1 MNMRMKFI
9 KFLLVVILIAL
20 PLSSASAN
28 MAAPFGFGSTIGN
41 FITNPKDV
49 LEVKEEN
56 IKFEISGT
64 LISADITY
72 KIVNSGED
80 ADFTFIFPA
89 LNPIMEDSKYAFK
102 VRVFQKEI
110 PYEAK
115 NLYELMDLLKGNYEK
130 VENLTTFKDS
140 IYFDPLTGEEYVPT
154 KEYQYT
160 GGPIEKRF
168 FVFNIFLKKGVATE
182 VKVNFKSYA
191 GFDSRRYQRLV
202 YHYYY
207 ILNVKDFYKSFE
219 NVKISIIYPKTY
231 PLKSNFEGTISEVD
245 DKKILTIILNEN
257 FNNLSFSYMEGR
269 ISKIGISLYKSFP
282 FLYGEALGFFL
293 IFFVLPL
300 VLIAGVGVIIYFLI
314 IRKRKTRKR
323 LKL

>member
-1 MNMRMKFI
+1 
-9 KFLLVVILIAL
+9 VL

-28 MAAPFGFGSTIGN
+28 MAAPFGFGSAIGN

-102 VRVFQKEI
+102 VMVFQKEI

-115 NLYELMDLLKGNYEK
+115 SISELMDLLKGNYEK
-130 VENLTTFKDS
+130 VENLTTFQDR
-140 IYFDPLTGEEYVPT
+140 IYFDPLTGEEYVPP
-154 KEYQYT
+154 YT
-160 GGPIEKRF
+160 GGPVEKRF
-168 FVFNIFLKKGVATE
+168 FVFDIFLKKGISTE
-182 VKVNFKSYA
+182 VKVDFKSYA
-191 GFDSRRYQRLV
+191 GFDSRRHQRLV

-231 PLKSNFEGTISEVD
+231 PLKSNLEGNISEVD
-245 DKKILTIILNEN
+245 DKKILTIMLNEN
-257 FNNLSFSYMEGR
+257 FNNLSFSYMESR
-269 ISKIGISLYKSFP
+269 ISKIGIFLYKNFP

-300 VLIAGVGVIIYFLI
+300 LLIVGVGVIIYFLI
-314 IRKRKTRKR
+314 IRKRKIRKR

>member
-1 MNMRMKFI
+1 MRTKFTI
-9 KFLLVVILIAL
+9 LLIIILIVL

-28 MAAPFGFGSTIGN
+28 MAAPFGFGNAMGN

-89 LNPIMEDSKYAFK
+89 LNPIMEDSKYVFK
-102 VRVFQKEI
+102 VMVFQKEI

-115 NLYELMDLLKGNYEK
+115 SISELMDLLKGNYGK

-140 IYFDPLTGEEYVPT
+140 IYFDPLTGEEYVPP
-154 KEYQYT
+154 YT
-160 GGPIEKRF
+160 GGPVEKRF
-168 FVFNIFLKKGVATE
+168 FVFDIFLKKGVATE
-182 VKVNFKSYA
+182 VKVDFKSYA
-191 GFDSRRYQRLV
+191 GFDSRRYQRQI

-231 PLKSNFEGTISEVD
+231 PLKSNLEGTISEVD

-269 ISKIGISLYKSFP
+269 ISKIGVFLYKSFP

-300 VLIAGVGVIIYFLI
+300 VLIVGVGVIIYFLI